1 MGRSEKWSG
10 IKESF
15 EETQKKI
22 GRNPI
27 PGLAEKIGIDS
38 RAKNATVR
46 GKMVQDWGG
55 ATGYLAA
62 LRKDKDGEWKI
73 RAIDF
78 YQGKKDHKLIKEI
91 KTPIQ

>member
-1 MGRSEKWSG
+1 MTIEKWSG
-10 IKESF
+10 IKVSF

-27 PGLAEKIGIDS
+27 PGLAEQVGIDS

-46 GKMVQDWGG
+46 GKMVQNWGG
-55 ATGYLAA
+55 ATSYLAT
-62 LRKDKDGEWKI
+62 LRKDKEGKWKI
-73 RAIDF
+73 RAVDF
-78 YQGKKDHKLIKEI
+78 YNGVEDHKLIKEI